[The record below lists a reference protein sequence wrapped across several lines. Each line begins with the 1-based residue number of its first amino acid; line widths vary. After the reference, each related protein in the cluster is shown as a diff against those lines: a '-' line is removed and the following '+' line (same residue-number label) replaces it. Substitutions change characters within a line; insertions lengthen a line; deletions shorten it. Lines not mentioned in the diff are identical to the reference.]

1 MLFTLMVRPALLLEF
16 YYFTARV
23 IFSTCS
29 SIQHPTSESTAET
42 RQRQRQRQ
50 QELQLPQN
58 SYDPHVRRWL
68 MSLESE
74 IGIQERLLD
83 NIPTSGDSNMTKI
96 RDIEVMISSLKGEC
110 SFH

>member
-1 MLFTLMVRPALLLEF
+1 MAMLFTLMVRPALQLEF
-16 YYFTARV
+16 YYSTPRV
-23 IFSTCS
+23 LFSTCS
-29 SIQHPTSESTAET
+29 SIQHPTSKSTAET
-42 RQRQRQRQ
+42 RQRQ

-110 SFH
+110 SLH